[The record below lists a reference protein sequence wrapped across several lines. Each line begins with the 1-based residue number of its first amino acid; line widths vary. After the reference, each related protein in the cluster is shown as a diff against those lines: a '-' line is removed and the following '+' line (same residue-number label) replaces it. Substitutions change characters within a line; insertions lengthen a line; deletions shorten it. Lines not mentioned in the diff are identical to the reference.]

1 MGALEAENCLCFQDE
16 VEKWS
21 LSVTEGNSDDSELVS
36 SLPKRDARGVHGSV
50 GQDEIFLLKT
60 S

>member
-1 MGALEAENCLCFQDE
+1 MLSGYE

-21 LSVTEGNSDDSELVS
+21 LSVTEGNSNDSELVS
-36 SLPKRDARGVHGSV
+36 SLLKRDARGVHGSV